1 MVQCNDGMHIEVHP
15 DYDFTIDEWFR
26 LPEAERTSIRE
37 ESTRYKISRGN
48 DDRTVVS
55 KITTVG
61 VQDEIRPIQRKIP
74 AIELN
79 TGDGQSRASGSIT
92 GGRNK

>member
-55 KITTVG
+55 KITTGG
-61 VQDEIRPIQRKIP
+61 VQ
-74 AIELN
+74 
-79 TGDGQSRASGSIT
+79 GDSRLI
-92 GGRNK
+92 